1 MSFQQGL
8 SGLNTSAK
16 ALDVVGNNI
25 ANANTVGFKTARAE
39 FADVFAKSL
48 SGSGASP
55 VGAGAA
61 LATVAQQ
68 FTQGNITSTNS
79 PLDLA
84 INGGG
89 FYMVSAN
96 GALTYIRKVQFH
108 VEKQCF
114 VI

>member
-61 LATVAQQ
+61 LATARRAIAKASSLL
-68 FTQGNITSTNS
+68 TWTHST
-79 PLDLA
+79 
-84 INGGG
+84 I
-89 FYMVSAN
+89 
-96 GALTYIRKVQFH
+96 
-108 VEKQCF
+108 
-114 VI
+114 